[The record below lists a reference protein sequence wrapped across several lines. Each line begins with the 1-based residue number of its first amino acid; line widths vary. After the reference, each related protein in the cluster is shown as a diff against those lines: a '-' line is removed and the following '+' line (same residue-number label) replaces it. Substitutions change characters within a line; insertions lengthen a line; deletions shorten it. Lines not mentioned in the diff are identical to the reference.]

1 MCAVLRLVLEAAA
14 VRHAASSLFFCFSR
28 LDPSVLLAW
37 KLSCV
42 TIKSL
47 VSSGVPIMAF
57 SSIGL
62 LLMGMSY
69 YRDGARTENLGGQVK
84 VS

>member
-1 MCAVLRLVLEAAA
+1 MCAVLRLVFEAAA

-69 YRDGARTENLGGQVK
+69 YRDSARTKICVGK
-84 VS
+84 

>member
-1 MCAVLRLVLEAAA
+1 M
-14 VRHAASSLFFCFSR
+14 LFFLR

-69 YRDGARTENLGGQVK
+69 YRDGARTQNLCGQVK
-84 VS
+84 FMLSKKATKIDEIFTVNLTLTT